1 MALWVGGA
9 PADVIQGDAPHVDL
23 FRILLTFSHRLLG
36 SAHFRL
42 RDKGGG
48 AWLKDVSGIVLRL
61 SWVSLGKKPLL
72 FFFSPPTTSSKQ
84 IACGF
89 STVLR
94 VITSEWQNKGTMILR
109 MISRCSPNAL
119 MH

>member
-1 MALWVGGA
+1 MQMFMALWVGGA

-48 AWLKDVSGIVLRL
+48 A
-61 SWVSLGKKPLL
+61 
-72 FFFSPPTTSSKQ
+72 
-84 IACGF
+84 
-89 STVLR
+89 
-94 VITSEWQNKGTMILR
+94 
-109 MISRCSPNAL
+109 
-119 MH
+119 